1 MFLHRVLEF
10 TAGGVFLIVIPL
22 WVEQLIKFS
31 KPCFVY
37 SDTGYGT
44 LFIIYI
50 LALPLLER
58 LTGTRGQSSGTAS
71 APAVSG
77 LISKSGSG
85 HKARTQPIHA

>member
-44 LFIIYI
+44 LFTKTF
-50 LALPLLER
+50 LPI
-58 LTGTRGQSSGTAS
+58 SAS
-71 APAVSG
+71 A
-77 LISKSGSG
+77 
-85 HKARTQPIHA
+85 